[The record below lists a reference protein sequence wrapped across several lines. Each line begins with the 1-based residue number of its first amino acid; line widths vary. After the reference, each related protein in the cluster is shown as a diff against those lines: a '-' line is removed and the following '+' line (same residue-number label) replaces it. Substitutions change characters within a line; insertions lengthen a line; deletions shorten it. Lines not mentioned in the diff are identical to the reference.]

1 MAIMSSFIN
10 ANDTG
15 EALNVVEFGID
26 SIVFSL
32 YVARNHEQSANWSLW
47 AHLSIIEAARHT
59 LDIDCT

>member
-1 MAIMSSFIN
+1 MADVLLLHIQFVNIFVFPMAIMSSFIN

-32 YVARNHEQSANWSLW
+32 YVARNHEQSAN
-47 AHLSIIEAARHT
+47 
-59 LDIDCT
+59 